1 MKGKELETAILDL
14 LDGRLHGKR
23 AEKLHRLLLNDAEAR
38 SLYLSYVRLHGAL
51 ETSDFKQPIVDS
63 WELEPTDQP
72 QPKRHWNRLSWSI
85 AALIMVGLGCGIFLL
100 NRGTSIPETL
110 HAYEPGKE
118 AVFTVRH
125 QDGKAKPA
133 GKFLTTG
140 SRLTI
145 ESGKVECWINQGIH
159 AVIEGPADLIVQ
171 DTNRIDLSEGKAWFQ
186 VAEGAEGFTVRTP
199 EAEIV
204 DLGTEFGIIV
214 GEIGED
220 EVHVFQGRVSVKG
233 TGHSKPERLLLAGNS
248 CSIRESGELGD
259 ININRRAL
267 FASLSNNA
275 RMAPPKETKHKKVPP
290 SALATQNLPEAAI
303 RQSTYTRETASFQTD
318 DYLQVN
324 RRKIRFTSSRDFHAG
339 NPGLFSNGGRKRD
352 EFDSALTG
360 HDGVDETHW
369 DFIFGA
375 GENNPGFTLAN
386 ITIHGGSLDSPTAN
400 SFRKHLEFELH
411 YSTVDAP
418 DQFKTLV
425 PGRAYRAKNL
435 REGEGMKVTFSFQP
449 DAVAGIHTLRF
460 VISDSPANE
469 KYSSAYS
476 EIDINGNQTVNK

>member
-14 LDGRLHGKR
+14 LDGHLHGER
-23 AEKLHRLLLNDAEAR
+23 AEELHRLLLDDAEAR
-38 SLYLSYVRLHGAL
+38 ALYLSHVRLHGAL

-63 WELEPTDQP
+63 WEIESS
-72 QPKRHWNRLSWSI
+72 NRLQSKKHWSRLPWSI

-100 NRGTSIPETL
+100 NRKASAPETL
-110 HAYEPGKE
+110 HAYEPE
-118 AVFTVRH
+118 AEAIFTVRH

-204 DLGTEFGIIV
+204 DLGTEFGVIA
-214 GEIGED
+214 GEIDED
-220 EVHVFQGRVSVKG
+220 EVHVFQGRVSV
-233 TGHSKPERLLLAGNS
+233 TGMGESKTERLLLAGNS
-248 CSIRESGELGD
+248 CSIRKSGELGD
-259 ININRRAL
+259 INIDRRAL

-275 RMAPPKETKHKKVPP
+275 RMAPPKETKRKRVTP
-290 SALATQNLPEAAI
+290 SALATQNLPEATI
-303 RQSTYTRETASFQTD
+303 QQSTYTRETASFQTD

-324 RRKIRFTSSRDFHAG
+324 RGKIRFTSSRDFHAG

-352 EFDSALTG
+352 EFDSALSG

-369 DFIFGA
+369 DFTFGA

-386 ITIHGGSLDSPTAN
+386 ITIHGGNLDSTTAD
-400 SFRKHLEFELH
+400 SFRKHLKFELR
-411 YSTVDAP
+411 YSTVKAP
-418 DQFKTLV
+418 GLFKTLV
-425 PGRAYRAKNL
+425 PGRAYRAKSF
-435 REGEGMKVTFSFQP
+435 REGEGLKVTITFKP
-449 DAVAGIHTLRF
+449 GAVAGIHTLRF
-460 VISDSPANE
+460 VVADSPANE

-476 EIDINGNQTVNK
+476 EIDIEGSQTTEK